1 MIQPIMHDPLFL
13 AQKSAPATP
22 EDAPVA
28 RDLLET
34 LTAHADGCV
43 GMAANMIGV
52 LKRII
57 AVEAEDGYLVLFNPV
72 ILKKSGQ
79 YEAEEGCLSL
89 EGVRKTKR
97 YQSIKVQYQ
106 TMDGK
111 LAHQDLYRLDGADHP
126 ARDRPLRWD
135 LDLSLLPRTK
145 PPRVCPPGALLC
157 CNREM
162 KVLLFV
168 LKPLAVPCIR
178 FDPWAGLASCRPLRQ
193 KFLPVSAAGG
203 GRNFSL

>member
-22 EDAPVA
+22 KDAPVA

-34 LTAHADGCV
+34 LTTHADGCV

-97 YQSIKVQYQ
+97 YQNIEIEYY
-106 TMDGK
+106 D
-111 LAHQDLYRLDGADHP
+111 
-126 ARDRPLRWD
+126 WD
-135 LDLSLLPRTK
+135 WK
-145 PPRVCPPGALLC
+145 
-157 CNREM
+157 
-162 KVLLFV
+162 KQ
-168 LKPLAVPCIR
+168 
-178 FDPWAGLASCRPLRQ
+178 RQ
-193 KFLPVSAAGG
+193 KFTGWPAQICQHEMDHLEGI
-203 GRNFSL
+203 LI

>member
-13 AQKSAPATP
+13 AQKSTPATP

-57 AVEAEDGYLVLFNPV
+57 AVEAEDGGYLVLFNPV
-72 ILKKSGQ
+72 ILKKSGL

-111 LAHQDLYRLDGADHP
+111 PRIKTFTGWTAQIIQHEIDHCDG
-126 ARDRPLRWD
+126 
-135 LDLSLLPRTK
+135 
-145 PPRVCPPGALLC
+145 
-157 CNREM
+157 
-162 KVLLFV
+162 VLV
-168 LKPLAVPCIR
+168 
-178 FDPWAGLASCRPLRQ
+178 
-193 KFLPVSAAGG
+193 
-203 GRNFSL
+203 

>member
-22 EDAPVA
+22 KDAPVA

-34 LTAHADGCV
+34 LTTHADGCV

-72 ILKKSGQ
+72 ILKKFRPVRSRGGLSFAGRR
-79 YEAEEGCLSL
+79 AENKALPEHQGAVPDH
-89 EGVRKTKR
+89 GR
-97 YQSIKVQYQ
+97 Q
-106 TMDGK
+106 T
-111 LAHQDLYRLDGADHP
+111 AHQDLYRLDGTDHP

-135 LDLSLLPRTK
+135 LDLSFLPRTK
-145 PPRVCPPGALLC
+145 PPRV
-157 CNREM
+157 
-162 KVLLFV
+162 
-168 LKPLAVPCIR
+168 
-178 FDPWAGLASCRPLRQ
+178 
-193 KFLPVSAAGG
+193 
-203 GRNFSL
+203 